1 MGPSVRPRPLRP
13 LPPNRPLAELARVL
27 ARTEGQ
33 AYVHYLHQDKRMD
46 GYVPAGSVRLADA
59 ALQGAA
65 ELDDELAVDAEE
77 AAVFGDAA
85 AGTLTEEEYDILH
98 HKQIGARRNFDNVY
112 FRTWEIR
119 TWCVC
124 PPAAAGRGLMRG
136 LQVLGAVPNGGRRAR
151 QAIPDGR
158 RRRRAP
164 QGRDL
169 AQPHVR
175 PARGQPRARRRRRPA
190 RLALGVRRLLQ
201 VHDGRRAV
209 GPAHR
214 ASPAGR
220 ACGRALTDARAEK
233 VRAEGAAR
241 SQGLPARRAH
251 HLGDRRREGE
261 GAGSRGG
268 RARRTLM
275 RARSCTART

>member
-1 MGPSVRPRPLRP
+1 
-13 LPPNRPLAELARVL
+13 VL

-46 GYVPAGSVRLADA
+46 GYVPVGCVRLADA
-59 ALQGAA
+59 AQQGAA

-119 TWCVC
+119 TWCVR
-124 PPAAAGRGLMRG
+124 PPAGLQRWLMRG
-136 LQVLGAVPNGGRRAR
+136 RYWAPYPMADDERDKLFPTDGG
-151 QAIPDGR
+151 DGELR
-158 RRRRAP
+158 KGVTSHSRTS
-164 QGRDL
+164 DL
-169 AQPHVR
+169 LAGSL
-175 PARGQPRARRRRRPA
+175 ARGGVGVQRGSLWVCDGCFKYMMDAAPWDLHTVRGPPSVLRPS
-190 RLALGVRRLLQ
+190 V
-201 VHDGRRAV
+201 
-209 GPAHR
+209 
-214 ASPAGR
+214 
-220 ACGRALTDARAEK
+220 LTGARAEK

-261 GAGSRGG
+261 GAGPRGG

-275 RARSCTART
+275 HARSCTART